1 MAHMLQVFT
10 CIYLH
15 ATHKFEP
22 KVGKYSSPMEHV
34 GYVQLYMGVS
44 KNSGTPK
51 MDALFHGNP
60 KKWMIWGG
68 KPTIFGN
75 IHITISTWY
84 FFFHRGPTPRSSFAF
99 PRHPVAPRLAMYC
112 RCCSEEPR
120 PRGEGNGE
128 GESAAKDTIPMFDPK
143 RYILGIY
150 LRGMN
155 HGIIDDMIPSK
166 IGGKR
171 HIPTIF
177 GQKERA
183 CWCVVLIPMQGGTL
197 LVRSGVK
204 PYYNFHKSPYE

>member
-84 FFFHRGPTPRSSFAF
+84 FFFIGA
-99 PRHPVAPRLAMYC
+99 L
-112 RCCSEEPR
+112 
-120 PRGEGNGE
+120 PRGAPLLFHATLWLPDWRCIAGVARKNPG
-128 GESAAKDTIPMFDPK
+128 
-143 RYILGIY
+143 LGGK
-150 LRGMN
+150 GMVKVN
-155 HGIIDDMIPSK
+155 QQLKIPSPCLTRNV
-166 IGGKR
+166 I
-171 HIPTIF
+171 
-177 GQKERA
+177 
-183 CWCVVLIPMQGGTL
+183 
-197 LVRSGVK
+197 
-204 PYYNFHKSPYE
+204 Y